1 MYPLTFMA
9 VSSWPDSMLTV
20 RLILTSHVDSGD
32 ILTDLYGCVSLARFH
47 ANCEATLTSH
57 LYFSDVL
64 TGLYGC
70 VQLAGFLANYEPD
83 PDLTDL
89 Q

>member
-20 RLILTSHVDSGD
+20 RLILTSYMDSSD
-32 ILTDLYGCVSLARFH
+32 VTTDL
-47 ANCEATLTSH
+47 N
-57 LYFSDVL
+57 
-64 TGLYGC
+64 GC
-70 VQLAGFLANYEPD
+70 VQLAGFHADCEAN

-89 Q
+89 QQ